1 MFRIGVCDDEAY
13 FRQDIEKR
21 LEAYF
26 KKKPFKPE
34 IHIFEKGQELLEEAE
49 KSHFDL
55 VFLDIEMPDVSG
67 VTVGKRLRE
76 IKPDIFLIFVTSH
89 HQYVRQAF
97 RLDAFQ
103 YFEKP
108 LNDVDF
114 KQEMDRMITESILRK
129 QDYVLEYKGVKTKI
143 PILKIIY
150 LESTGWN
157 VIVHT
162 KDENYKIVGK
172 LGEEE
177 KRLAAYSFIR
187 VHQSYLVNMQ
197 YITRFFSDKVFL
209 QGLDEPLPVSRKY
222 KETAKKAHLIYQSG
236 TGI

>member
-1 MFRIGVCDDEAY
+1 M
-13 FRQDIEKR
+13 
-21 LEAYF
+21 
-26 KKKPFKPE
+26 
-34 IHIFEKGQELLEEAE
+34 
-49 KSHFDL
+49 
-55 VFLDIEMPDVSG
+55 
-67 VTVGKRLRE
+67 
-76 IKPDIFLIFVTSH
+76 
-89 HQYVRQAF
+89 
-97 RLDAFQ
+97 
-103 YFEKP
+103 
-108 LNDVDF
+108 
-114 KQEMDRMITESILRK
+114 
-129 QDYVLEYKGVKTKI
+129 
-143 PILKIIY
+143 
-150 LESTGWN
+150 
-157 VIVHT
+157 IVHT

>member
-1 MFRIGVCDDEAY
+1 MFHIGVCDDEAY
-13 FRQDIEKR
+13 FREDIEKR
-21 LEAYF
+21 LETYF
-26 KKKPFKPE
+26 KDKTLEPK
-34 IHIFEKGQELLEEAE
+34 IDVFEKGQALLDEAE
-49 KSHFDL
+49 QSPFDL

-67 VTVGKRLRE
+67 MTVGKRLRE

-97 RLDAFQ
+97 CLDAFQ
-103 YFEKP
+103 YLEKP

-143 PILKIIY
+143 PISKIVY
-150 LESTGWN
+150 LESTGWK

-162 KDENYKIVGK
+162 KDEDYKIVGK

-177 KRLAAYSFIR
+177 KRLAVYSFIR

-197 YITRFFSDKVFL
+197 YITRFLSDRVFL

-222 KETAKKAHLIYQSG
+222 KETAKKAHLSYQSG
-236 TGI
+236 TVI

>member
-26 KKKPFKPE
+26 KEKPFKPE
-34 IHIFEKGQELLEEAE
+34 ICAFEKGQALLEEAE
-49 KSHFDL
+49 KKLFDL
-55 VFLDIEMPDVSG
+55 VFLDIEMPDMDG
-67 VTVGKRLRE
+67 VTVGKKLRE

-103 YFEKP
+103 YLEKP

-114 KQEMDRMITESILRK
+114 KQEIDRMITESILRK
-129 QDYVLEYKGVKTKI
+129 QNYVLEYKGVKTKI
-143 PILKIIY
+143 SISKIIY
-150 LESTGWN
+150 IESTGWK

-162 KDENYKIVGK
+162 KDEDYKIVGK
-172 LGEEE
+172 IGEEE
-177 KRLAAYSFIR
+177 KRLLPYGFVRI
-187 VHQSYLVNMQ
+187 HQSYLVNMAC
-197 YITRFFSDKVFL
+197 ITRFFSDKVFL
-209 QGLDEPLPVSRKY
+209 KGLDEPLPVSRKY
-222 KETAKKAHLIYQSG
+222 KEAAKKAHLIYQSG